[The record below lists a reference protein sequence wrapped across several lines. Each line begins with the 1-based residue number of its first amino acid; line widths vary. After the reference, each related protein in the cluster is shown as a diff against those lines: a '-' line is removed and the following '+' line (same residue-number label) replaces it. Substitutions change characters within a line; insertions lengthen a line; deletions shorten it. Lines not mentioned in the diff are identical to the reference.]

1 MSEPLLTAREVAEQL
16 GVCPETVLRWT
27 RARTLPAHR
36 LPGGQLRY
44 RQAELDAWLEARA
57 TSAGT
62 ATEELSDTQAGR
74 ARSRAGYPEAVP
86 FGGSDTRPPEV
97 AAPTEEDTH
106 AC

>member
-1 MSEPLLTAREVAEQL
+1 VSDRLLTARQVAEQL

-27 RARTLPAHR
+27 RAGMLPAHR

-44 RQAELDAWLEARA
+44 RQAELDGWLEARA

-62 ATEELSDTQAGR
+62 ATEELSDTRASR
-74 ARSRAGYPEAVP
+74 ARSRETYPVAVP
-86 FGGSDTRPPEV
+86 FEVSDTRPLE

-106 AC
+106 AR